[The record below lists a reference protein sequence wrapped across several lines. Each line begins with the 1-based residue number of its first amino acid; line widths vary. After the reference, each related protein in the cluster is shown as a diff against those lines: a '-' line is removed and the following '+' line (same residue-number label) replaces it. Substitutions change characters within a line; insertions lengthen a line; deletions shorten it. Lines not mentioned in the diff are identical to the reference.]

1 MKVAILG
8 AGLLG
13 SLIARELI
21 TENRDVVIIE
31 RNPNVARTIANDLDC
46 IVEEGD
52 GERLDT
58 LASAGVAEADW
69 FIACTGSDETNIV
82 SCGIVAETFKNVRTI
97 ARTRNPYFAA
107 FRSTGRRIL
116 GVDHLLNPDAE
127 TAEAIARIIYRGMS
141 PEIIDVKEAGIQM
154 RRIDCIKESRFPGR
168 ILSEVRASIGP
179 EFMVPAVLRHGEL
192 MIPSGDFLFEKD
204 DRAYI
209 LGEPSA
215 LDRLFGPCRNT
226 IRKFK
231 SMAIFGAEALTGLLL
246 QELGIEMVS
255 TSSHPKARNRQVLSL
270 LGNPKI
276 KVIDGR
282 KEFLKPLSTVFPD
295 IEPIERQLSEEHI
308 IEEESIGSA
317 DIVLCLTSHQ
327 TINILTAQLA
337 KQKGAKRAMAL
348 VTNDL
353 YAPLLDSMHIDII
366 INEKTVMAGTIL
378 DRVRKAK
385 IRRLYSFPQNEFELI
400 EIQISRSFEKLG
412 WKIRDLNLPKGFLIT
427 FVIHEGRTIVPTGD
441 TEIHE
446 NDLVGLILKKE
457 EIGRLENVFGA

>member
-21 TENRDVVIIE
+21 TENRDVIIIE
-31 RNPNVARTIANDLDC
+31 KNPNVAKTVANELDC

-58 LASAGVAEADW
+58 LTSAGVADADW

-97 ARTRNPYFAA
+97 ARTRNPYFAT
-107 FRSTGRRIL
+107 FRNTGRRIL

-127 TAEAIARIIYRGMS
+127 TAEAVARIIYRGMS

-154 RRIDCIKESRFPGR
+154 RRIECSGESRFPGR
-168 ILSEVRASIGP
+168 RLSEVRAAIGP

-192 MIPSGDFLFEKD
+192 TVPAGDFIFEKD
-204 DRAYI
+204 DLVYI

-226 IRKFK
+226 IRKFR
-231 SMAIFGAEALTGLLL
+231 SMVIFGAEALTGLLL

-255 TSSHPKARNRQVLSL
+255 TAAHRKAHNRQVLSL
-270 LGNPKI
+270 IGNPKI

-282 KEFLKPLSTVFPD
+282 RDLLKSLAAAFPD
-295 IEPIERQLSEEHI
+295 IEPVERQLSEENI
-308 IEEESIGSA
+308 IEEESIGSS

-327 TINILTAQLA
+327 TVNILTAQLA
-337 KQKGAKRAMAL
+337 KQKGAKRVMAL

-353 YAPLLDSMHIDII
+353 YTPILDSMHIDII

-385 IRRLYSFPQNEFELI
+385 IRRLYSFPQSEFELI
-400 EIQISRSFEKLG
+400 EIQISRSFERLG
-412 WKIRDLNLPKGFLIT
+412 WSIRNLNLPKGFLIT

-457 EIGRLENVFGA
+457 QIGKLENVFGA

>member
-21 TENRDVVIIE
+21 TEDRDVVIIE
-31 RNPNVARTIANDLDC
+31 KNPNIARTIANDLDC

-58 LASAGVAEADW
+58 LTAAGVADADW

-82 SCGIVAETFKNVRTI
+82 SCGIVAESFKNVRTI
-97 ARTRNPYFAA
+97 ARTRNPYFAT
-107 FRSTGRRIL
+107 FRNTGRRIL
-116 GVDHLLNPDAE
+116 GVDQLLNPDAE

-154 RRIDCIKESRFPGR
+154 RRILCNEESRFPGR
-168 ILSEVRASIGP
+168 VLADVRLSIGP
-179 EFMVPAVLRHGEL
+179 EFMIPAVVRHGEL
-192 MIPSGDFLFEKD
+192 IVPTGNFLFEKD
-204 DRAYI
+204 DFAYI

-215 LDRLFGPCRNT
+215 LDRLFGPCKST
-226 IRKFK
+226 IRKFR
-231 SMAIFGAEALTGLLL
+231 SMVIFGAEALTSLLL

-255 TSSHPKARNRQVLSL
+255 AASHHKARNRQVLSL

-282 KEFLKPLSTVFPD
+282 KEFLKSLSTAFPD

-308 IEEESIGSA
+308 FEEENIGNA

-337 KQKGAKRAMAL
+337 KQKGARRVMTL

-353 YAPLLDSMHIDII
+353 YAPILDSMNIDII

-378 DRVRKAK
+378 DKVRKAK
-385 IRRLYSFPQNEFELI
+385 IRRLYSFPQNEYELI
-400 EIQISRSFEKLG
+400 EIQISKSFEKLG
-412 WKIRDLNLPKGFLIT
+412 WKIKDLNLPKGFLIT
-427 FVIHEGRTIVPTGD
+427 FVIHEGKTIVPTGH
-441 TEIHE
+441 TEIYE
-446 NDLVGLILKKE
+446 NDLIGLIIKKE
-457 EIGRLENVFGA
+457 EIGRLESIFGA